1 MSSFDYDLLV
11 IGAGSGAIGSGTGS
25 GSGSG
30 SGAGA
35 GGGGAGA
42 GGGATGGGA
51 GATGVRE
58 IELAGPVPTEL
69 TARTS
74 MVAGVPFVR
83 LEMVTDVFAVVD
95 QAPPFARYW

>member
-1 MSSFDYDLLV
+1 V
-11 IGAGSGAIGSGTGS
+11 ID
-25 GSGSG
+25 
-30 SGAGA
+30 
-35 GGGGAGA
+35 
-42 GGGATGGGA
+42 
-51 GATGVRE
+51 VD
-58 IELAGPVPTEL
+58 GPVPTEL